1 MKLKKWGFDGG
12 SAAGCRWRASGM
24 WRPNKSLKLAPR
36 SLLPVDRS
44 FITCLM
50 CVICFFPVAAKTFWF
65 YCVSSDRKCVKFL
78 FSKGNKS
85 LFSNIVMA
93 LKELLSSF
101 EAQWKSQTFEMKH
114 FTLFSVRHASVISTF
129 TRIKH
134 DGFSPS
140 AWLKTA
146 LNSLLAR
153 LFGYSKIK
161 LEEIWSVSRE
171 NAFNKMTTASADT
184 GSVI

>member
-36 SLLPVDRS
+36 SLLPVDCS
-44 FITCLM
+44 FITFLM
-50 CVICFFPVAAKTFWF
+50 CVICFFPVAAKTSWF
-65 YCVSSDRKCVKFL
+65 YCASSDRKCVKFL
-78 FSKGNKS
+78 FSKWNKS

-93 LKELLSSF
+93 LKESLSSF
-101 EAQWKSQTFEMKH
+101 KAHSGKSRTFEMKH
-114 FTLFSVRHASVISTF
+114 FTLFSVLHASVISTF

-146 LNSLLAR
+146 LTNYEFVTCQTFWLQ
-153 LFGYSKIK
+153 
-161 LEEIWSVSRE
+161 
-171 NAFNKMTTASADT
+171 
-184 GSVI
+184 